1 MRLLLSCTLLCCA
14 ALTAQEARLD
24 ESALA
29 GDGRG
34 PLAAC
39 AERLEALKPKDAK
52 FLVEAGRFQLLAGN
66 TRKGEDLIHFAEMA
80 DPKDREVMRL
90 AGLAYLKAGRRKEA
104 LEAYDKVLTRDGGPR
119 KAIAWAG
126 IDLAEAGMAK
136 EADRMMEAYGMLE
149 QNDWESF
156 VAFGRGHLK
165 GNSRRNAAPW
175 FKKAILMKTQEE
187 KVYMEIG
194 RAYAEYSRPGALV
207 APRKG
212 R

>member
-1 MRLLLSCTLLCCA
+1 MRPALSCLLLCCA
-14 ALTAQEARLD
+14 ALSAQEARLD
-24 ESALA
+24 ETALA

-52 FLVEAGRFQLLAGN
+52 VLAEAGRFQLLAGN
-66 TRKGEDLIHFAEMA
+66 TRKGEDLVHFAEMA

-90 AGLAYLKAGRRKEA
+90 IGLAYLKAGRRKEA
-104 LEAYDKVLTRDGGPR
+104 VDAYDKVLTRDGGSR
-119 KAIAWAG
+119 KSIGAAG

-136 EADRMMEAYGMLE
+136 EADRLMEAYGLLE
-149 QNDWESF
+149 QNDWEMF

-165 GNSRRNAAPW
+165 GSSRRNAAPW
-175 FKKAILMKTQEE
+175 FKKAILLKLQEE
-187 KVYMEIG
+187 KVYLEIG
-194 RAYAEYSRPGALV
+194 RAYAEYSRPAAP
-207 APRKG
+207 APRKA